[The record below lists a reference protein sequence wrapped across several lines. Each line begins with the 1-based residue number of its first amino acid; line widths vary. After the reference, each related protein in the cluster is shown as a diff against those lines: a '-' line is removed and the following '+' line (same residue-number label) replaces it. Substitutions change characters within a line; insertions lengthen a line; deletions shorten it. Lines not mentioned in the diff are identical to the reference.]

1 MSERLHPD
9 GAPGIY
15 DGLGRT
21 LLGDSGYDRISE
33 RSEIEFDTNNGYSK
47 AEISVINAKAIF
59 VMFAGLTIS
68 TTQSCP
74 FRSRSSSGRSNE

>member
-21 LLGDSGYDRISE
+21 LLGDSGYERIQE
-33 RSEIEFDTNNGYSK
+33 RSEIEFETNNGYSK
-47 AEISVINAKAIF
+47 AEISIINAKAIF
-59 VMFAGLTIS
+59 VMFAGLALGLFSVSASIS
-68 TTQSCP
+68 LIIWSVK
-74 FRSRSSSGRSNE
+74 